1 MIFLELSTFIG
12 RLHPLVVHLPIGFL
26 VLALIFDLPLVKK
39 RNSAVSLIWFF
50 ASIFSIVAVV
60 LGLLLAQN
68 GHYIEQ
74 QLSLHQWSG
83 IILVFLCIIGWMSR
97 SPFFRFPDFI
107 RKVNNGIV
115 ILTLIIVGH
124 YGGTLTH
131 GENYLFVYA
140 PEWLSSKLIKEK
152 TDPKFADV
160 SLDSVY
166 VYQDMIQPLF
176 NAKCVSCH
184 NNEVKRG
191 GLDMSNVKG
200 LFKGGNSGA
209 AIVQK
214 NLAKSLIYNRITK
227 VQSDVK
233 FMPPAGIPMT
243 YSEIQLIE
251 WWIQAGAS
259 IETPLSKQTL
269 NSEIQTLL
277 LKKYALDTEEKPW
290 FKKVI
295 LTPLQESELARFDQN
310 KLEWRKLAL
319 DNPLLDVRFQG
330 KEISK
335 EVLSVLEQ
343 NAPYITWLNL
353 SGTILQKDALKVI
366 AKMENLTRLY
376 LQKSSLPIGDLS
388 LLESLSHL
396 EILNLHSTSAN
407 QNVFEVAKQLPALKK
422 LYLWNTKLSNDQI
435 EAQKSFFPNTDLI
448 GGLE

>member
-83 IILVFLCIIGWMSR
+83 IILVFLCFIGWMSR

-184 NNEVKRG
+184 NNEAKRG
-191 GLDMSNVKG
+191 GLDMTNVKG

-214 NLAKSLIYNRITK
+214 NLAKILQNNKVILVYPIPEIPFYPLTEIYNRSGSLNYDNLRK
-227 VQSDVK
+227 
-233 FMPPAGIPMT
+233 
-243 YSEIQLIE
+243 YIE
-251 WWIQAGAS
+251 NNN
-259 IETPLSKQTL
+259 TTTNCSKQTRQAEHTNGTKHWQS
-269 NSEIQTLL
+269 NSKRGYQ
-277 LKKYALDTEEKPW
+277 Y
-290 FKKVI
+290 
-295 LTPLQESELARFDQN
+295 
-310 KLEWRKLAL
+310 
-319 DNPLLDVRFQG
+319 NPRR
-330 KEISK
+330 S
-335 EVLSVLEQ
+335 
-343 NAPYITWLNL
+343 
-353 SGTILQKDALKVI
+353 
-366 AKMENLTRLY
+366 LY
-376 LQKSSLPIGDLS
+376 GRHIP
-388 LLESLSHL
+388 HL
-396 EILNLHSTSAN
+396 
-407 QNVFEVAKQLPALKK
+407 
-422 LYLWNTKLSNDQI
+422 
-435 EAQKSFFPNTDLI
+435 
-448 GGLE
+448 